1 MNAFLRKVATVCVA
15 FLLCASMRS
24 RNIMSTI
31 ILQNISALKALYKNE
46 WEGLLGNADTMLY
59 LGGNEQST
67 HKYISEML
75 GKQTIKVQ
83 SSGQTKGRNGS
94 MSINYQTIGRE
105 LMTPDEVR
113 AMDNRYAL
121 LFIRGEHP
129 VMDLK
134 LDILK
139 HRNLKYTEDGGAA
152 PMFTAPI
159 WTTHWMIWPL
169 CRRT

>member
-1 MNAFLRKVATVCVA
+1 
-15 FLLCASMRS
+15 
-24 RNIMSTI
+24 
-31 ILQNISALKALYKNE
+31 
-46 WEGLLGNADTMLY
+46 MLY

-121 LFIRGEHP
+121 LFIRGEYP
-129 VMDLK
+129 VMDQK

-152 PMFTAPI
+152 PYVHRPDMDYTLDDLAFVPENIETI
-159 WTTHWMIWPL
+159 EIIDDL
-169 CRRT
+169 EE